1 MMEISAGLVIIQQN
15 RILLAHPT
23 NAPWYGTYTIPKGKI
38 EAHENPIEAAIRET
52 QEEVGVKISV
62 DDIKD
67 KKKPYIIEYKNQ
79 VGNVYKILYYY
90 VAEPKIEIVIDKNK
104 LQQRE
109 VNWAGFCDKDEALSR
124 IFWRFEEMLEFIS

>member
-1 MMEISAGLVIIQQN
+1 MEISAGLVIIQQN

-38 EAHENPIEAAIRET
+38 ESNENPLEAAIRET
-52 QEEVGVKISV
+52 YEEVGVKIDL

-79 VGNVYKILYYY
+79 LGNTYKILYYF
-90 VAEPKIEIVIDKNK
+90 VAEPKTEIVIDNNK
-104 LQQRE
+104 LQKRE

-124 IFWRFEEMLEFIS
+124 IFWRFEEMLKFIS